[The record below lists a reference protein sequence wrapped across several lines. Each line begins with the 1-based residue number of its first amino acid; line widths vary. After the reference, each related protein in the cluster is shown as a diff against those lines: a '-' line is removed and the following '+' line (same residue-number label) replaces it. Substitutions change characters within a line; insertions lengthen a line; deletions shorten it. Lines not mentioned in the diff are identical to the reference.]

1 MNTVEGKGEVHKKLL
16 FWYKCLT
23 LFNIFN
29 YINIFFWD
37 WASSGGFHPTFSLS
51 YVVLPSTFATV
62 KRGQKMCNFRYSLHL
77 QTPVTMTSAYRFLR
91 EVEFRLCDEGT
102 AAPDKRGCSH
112 NRGQQKLLEG
122 FPGRWQHD
130 QIISRFHGFGI
141 YKQQWLIFSNVYLN
155 SWLQWPPLV
164 IW

>member
-37 WASSGGFHPTFSLS
+37 WASSGGFHPTLSLS

-62 KRGQKMCNFRYSLHL
+62 KRGQKMCNFHGTIFTCKLLSPWPLHTGSLEKWSSGCVMKARLRQIKEDAATTGANRSYWRDSLVDGSMTKSFQDSMGLGYINSNDLYSL
-77 QTPVTMTSAYRFLR
+77 M
-91 EVEFRLCDEGT
+91 C
-102 AAPDKRGCSH
+102 
-112 NRGQQKLLEG
+112 
-122 FPGRWQHD
+122 
-130 QIISRFHGFGI
+130 I
-141 YKQQWLIFSNVYLN
+141 
-155 SWLQWPPLV
+155 
-164 IW
+164 